1 MSVITGNT
9 DVFTLIITMS
19 VKPENCDALL
29 ELIERTT
36 KEFIS
41 HQPGFI
47 SANLHR
53 NTDSTKLVNY
63 GQWENST
70 LYAQARARA
79 EFKSLSEGV
88 AELAENIEPVP
99 CRVVFTEER

>member
-1 MSVITGNT
+1 MTLISPNADLYTLVITMT
-9 DVFTLIITMS
+9 VE
-19 VKPENCDALL
+19 PENCDALL

-41 HQPGFI
+41 QQPGFV

-53 NTDSTKLVNY
+53 NADSTKLVNY
-63 GQWENST
+63 GQWENSE
-70 LYAQARARA
+70 LYTRARTTP
-79 EFKSLSEGV
+79 EFTAFSDRV
-88 AELAENIEPVP
+88 AELAESIEPVP